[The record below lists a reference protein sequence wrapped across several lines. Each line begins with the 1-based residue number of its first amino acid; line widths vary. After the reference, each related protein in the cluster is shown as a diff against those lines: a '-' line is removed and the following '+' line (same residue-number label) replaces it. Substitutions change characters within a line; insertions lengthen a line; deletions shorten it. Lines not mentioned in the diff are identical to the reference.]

1 MNQLIMSTDFFISE
15 SELIIDELLSGLTII
30 KNDMGIYLIFAL
42 ILASIFLIFTFY
54 TLLVK
59 MTIGRK

>member
-1 MNQLIMSTDFFISE
+1 MNQLTMSTDFFISE
-15 SELIIDELLSGLTII
+15 SELIINELLSGLTII
-30 KNDMGIYLIFAL
+30 KNDMGIYLIFAF
-42 ILASIFLIFTFY
+42 ILASIFLIFTLY

>member
-1 MNQLIMSTDFFISE
+1 MYQLTMSTDFFISE
-15 SELIIDELLSGLTII
+15 SELIINELLSGLTII
-30 KNDMGIYLIFAL
+30 KNDMGIYLIFAF
-42 ILASIFLIFTFY
+42 ILASIFLIFTLY

>member
-1 MNQLIMSTDFFISE
+1 MNQLTMSTDFFISE
-15 SELIIDELLSGLTII
+15 SELIINELLSGLTII

-42 ILASIFLIFTFY
+42 ILASIFLVFTLY

-59 MTIGRK
+59 MTIGKK